1 MVDMRRIIELILL
14 VFCAI
19 TLILLGTISAIA
31 SLFTKFEKQQQR
43 RKHKNYL
50 EEIDSLFKVRS
61 PDDQDAVDLS
71 EDEDKYIYIFGY
83 REWYNYNL

>member
-1 MVDMRRIIELILL
+1 MRRIIELILL
-14 VFCAI
+14 VFCAM
-19 TLILLGTISAIA
+19 TLIMLGTLSAIA
-31 SLFTKFEKQQQR
+31 SLFTKFGKQQQR

-61 PDDQDAVDLS
+61 PDFQDAVNLS
-71 EDEDKYIYIFGY
+71 EDEDKYICIFGY